1 MYCAQVAIP
10 GEITSIAFEAGSN
23 RLAICNRNSVV
34 QVFLTGA
41 KMDLHHI
48 FSVVISGH
56 VPKAIAFGQMGSE
69 YKDIVT
75 FGLYD
80 GLM

>member
-1 MYCAQVAIP
+1 M
-10 GEITSIAFEAGSN
+10 
-23 RLAICNRNSVV
+23 CNRNSVI

-41 KMDLHHI
+41 KMDLHHVY
-48 FSVVISGH
+48 SVVISDH
-56 VPKAIAFGQMGSE
+56 TPKAIAFGQMGGE
-69 YKDIVT
+69 YKDILT